1 MSTAQSRREQYS
13 QATKTALLEAAT
25 RRFADHGFAGTS
37 LEDIAADIQA
47 TRGAVYHHFAGKT
60 ALFEAVFERL
70 ETITTTACSGAAA
83 TGIDPWSAAFAALDV
98 FLDRCCDPVYGKI
111 VWQEG
116 PLALG
121 WLRWREWEENFA
133 YGLIEQ
139 LISGLM
145 QAAGDHDRHLLQ
157 TISRIAFSMLGSA
170 GLALSEATAQ
180 DKPRLR
186 EEYGLMIRR
195 GMNGIL
201 AR

>member
-1 MSTAQSRREQYS
+1 MSTTQSRREQYS
-13 QATKTALLEAAT
+13 QATKAALLEAAT

-70 ETITTTACSGAAA
+70 ESITTTACAAAAA
-83 TGIDPWSAAFAALDV
+83 TATDPWAAALAALDV
-98 FLDRCCDPVYGKI
+98 FLDRCCDPVYGKV

-121 WLRWREWEENFA
+121 WLRWREWEERFA

-139 LISGLM
+139 LISGLI
-145 QAAGDHDRHLLQ
+145 ADTDEPDRHLLP
-157 TISRIAFSMLGSA
+157 TINRIVFSMLGSA
-170 GLALSEATAQ
+170 GLALSEATAP

-186 EEYGLMIRR
+186 DEYSQLIRR
-195 GMNGIL
+195 GINGIVTN
-201 AR
+201 